1 VWPPHRS
8 GISTSA
14 HQPLVQNYFPSPS
27 VAFMLN
33 CYLWQMEETKRPMDT
48 KRVPMRRSA
57 TDSILESGKI
67 PPQAPDLEEVVLGA
81 MMLDQNALNTIID
94 ILKPEMFYRE
104 NHARIFGAIVALF
117 GKNEPVD
124 LLTVTSHLKNSGE
137 LDIAGGPFYLTQLTA
152 RIASAANVEYYARI
166 IAQKFLQRELIRISH
181 EVIRDAF
188 EDTTDVFDLLD
199 RAESNLFNVSQTNF
213 RRGYTD
219 MPGLVLAAM
228 KQIEEAKK
236 HEGHI
241 SGVPTGFTQLDN
253 ITAGWQKSDLI
264 IIAARPGMGKTAF
277 VLSLARNVAVDYK
290 RAVAVFSLEMSA
302 VQLITRL
309 IASES
314 EIESEKL
321 RKGKLDEREWS
332 QLHSRI
338 NNLVDAKLF
347 IDDTPA
353 LSSFELR
360 TKARRLKAQHNIQLI
375 VIDYLQLMTVGSDR
389 DRGPGGGNKNVNRE
403 QEISTISRSLKALAK
418 ELDVPIICLSQLNRS
433 VETRGGTKRPQLS
446 DLRESGAI
454 EQDADM
460 VLFIYRPEYYK
471 IDEVEGM
478 STKGYAE
485 LIIAKHRNGRLEDV
499 QLKFVA
505 NFARFENPDMI
516 FEAQSVLNDP
526 VPFTPNP
533 GFESK
538 PIIKQS
544 KMNNDDVFGSDQE
557 PPF

>member
-1 VWPPHRS
+1 
-8 GISTSA
+8 
-14 HQPLVQNYFPSPS
+14 
-27 VAFMLN
+27 
-33 CYLWQMEETKRPMDT
+33 MEEYSKPTDT
-48 KRVPMRRSA
+48 KRAPMRRTA
-57 TDSILESGKI
+57 PGPILESGKI

-81 MMLDQNALNTIID
+81 MMLDQNSLNTIID
-94 ILKPEMFYRE
+94 LLKPEMFYKE
-104 NHARIFGAIVALF
+104 SHGRIFGAIMALF

-124 LLTVTSHLKNSGE
+124 LLTVTSYLKNSGE
-137 LDIAGGPFYLTQLTA
+137 LEIAGGPFYLTQLTA

-166 IAQKFLQRELIRISH
+166 IAEKFLQRELIRISH

-199 RAESNLFNVSQTNF
+199 RTESNLFNVSQANF

-219 MPGLVLAAM
+219 MPALVREAM

-241 SGVPTGFTQLDN
+241 SGVPTGYTQLDS
-253 ITAGWQKSDLI
+253 ITAGWQKSDLV

-290 RAVAVFSLEMSA
+290 RPVAVFSLEMSA

-309 IASES
+309 IASEA
-314 EIESEKL
+314 EIESDKL
-321 RKGKLDEREWS
+321 RKGKLDDREWA
-332 QLHSRI
+332 QLNSRI
-338 NNLVDAKLF
+338 SNLVDAKLF

-360 TKARRLKAQHNIQLI
+360 TKARRLKAQHDIQLI
-375 VIDYLQLMTVGSDR
+375 VVDYLQLMTVGSE
-389 DRGPGGGNKNVNRE
+389 RGQGAGGMKNVNRE

-418 ELDVPIICLSQLNRS
+418 ELNIPIICLSQLNRS

-471 IDEVEGM
+471 IDEYNGV

-499 QLKFVA
+499 QLKFVG
-505 NFARFENPDMI
+505 NFARFENPDM
-516 FEAQSVLNDP
+516 L
-526 VPFTPNP
+526 
-533 GFESK
+533 FESESVINNSE
-538 PIIKQS
+538 PMPPNRHFEQTERILQS
-544 KMNNDDVFGSDQE
+544 KMNNDPGFGEDQE
-557 PPF
+557 PAF